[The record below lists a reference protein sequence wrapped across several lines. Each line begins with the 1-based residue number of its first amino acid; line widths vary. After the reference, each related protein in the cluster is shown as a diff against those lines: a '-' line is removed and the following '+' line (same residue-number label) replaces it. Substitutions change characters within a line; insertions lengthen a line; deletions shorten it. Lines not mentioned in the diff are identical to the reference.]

1 MHASAPH
8 PAKDAVHG
16 HPTPSPSVGALGHWS
31 QWQALSNWL
40 AELLLRP
47 RGSADFAAETGACAD
62 TLIRLT
68 RDDPDVAIFHMVHAR
83 SEKMRR
89 YSVLHAMHTG
99 MLLTLIGR
107 RKRWEHARTATAVK
121 AGLTMNISI
130 TVLHNELALQTGG
143 LTESQQSAIQDHPLA
158 SAHMLRGLGV
168 DDATWL
174 DAVAQHHEEPDGKG
188 YPRRLRRIDPLAD
201 AIRTCDVFGA
211 KISPRIGRHGMPT
224 PRAAAEILRQRSACF
239 FGAAIIREL
248 GLYPPGCLVELSSGE
263 RGVVVRRTRE
273 QGAPQ
278 VVLIGQGQGVLPL
291 ATLRRA
297 DTTRGGDRHI
307 TGVAA
312 DQYWSE
318 HIPPDA
324 VLRAG

>member
-8 PAKDAVHG
+8 PAQ
-16 HPTPSPSVGALGHWS
+16 HPAHAEPPPEALALSHWA
-31 QWQALSNWL
+31 QWQAISGWL
-40 AELLLRP
+40 AELLMTP
-47 RGSADFAAETGACAD
+47 RGSADFAAEVAACAG
-62 TLIRLT
+62 TLMRLAHE
-68 RDDPDVAIFHMVHAR
+68 DPDVAIFHMVHAR
-83 SEKMRR
+83 ADKMRR
-89 YSVLHAMHTG
+89 YSVLHAMHTA

-107 RKRWEHARTATAVK
+107 RKKWNESFTLTAVK
-121 AGLTMNISI
+121 AGLTMNISV
-130 TVLHNELALQTGG
+130 TALHNELAMQESG
-143 LTESQQSAIQDHPLA
+143 LSDAQRAAIHEHPEA
-158 SAHMLRGLGV
+158 SARMLRELGV
-168 DDATWL
+168 SDPLWL
-174 DAVAQHHEEPDGKG
+174 DAVVQHHEEPDGRG
-188 YPRRLRRIDPLAD
+188 YPRGLQAIEPLAD

-224 PRAAAEILRQRSACF
+224 PRAASEILRQRSACF
-239 FGAAIIREL
+239 FGASIMREL

-263 RGVVVRRTRE
+263 RGVVVRRTRD

-297 DTTRGGDRHI
+297 DTTRGGERQI
-307 TGVAA
+307 TGVAT

-324 VLRAG
+324 VLRAR